1 MIGKT
6 LMPIGKQEGYCKP
19 KTVFTNLSCTV
30 MTGLFKIQ
38 SDRTN
43 MFTCSF
49 EMFTNAHSNFIHNS

>member
-19 KTVFTNLSCTV
+19 RTVFTNLSCTV

-38 SDRTN
+38 IDRTN

-49 EMFTNAHSNFIHNS
+49 EMFTNAHSSFIHNS